1 MTKLVDDLANVPLF
15 SDLNQRQLRKLAKG
29 FKEKTFGK
37 GITVVREG
45 HMDGVGFF
53 VIADG
58 KATVSVSGVNV
69 AVIGAGD
76 YFGELAMIT
85 ERVRGATVTAE
96 TELRCLM
103 MVFADL
109 RRFAKENPDVSW
121 KLLQHLANVMVED
134 RARQAQAAVQA
145 G

>member
-1 MTKLVDDLANVPLF
+1 
-15 SDLNQRQLRKLAKG
+15 
-29 FKEKTFGK
+29 
-37 GITVVREG
+37 
-45 HMDGVGFF
+45 
-53 VIADG
+53 
-58 KATVSVSGVNV
+58 
-69 AVIGAGD
+69 
-76 YFGELAMIT
+76 MIT

-121 KLLQHLANVMVED
+121 KLLQHLANVLVED